1 MDLPAMQPRYPSLL
15 ASDSV
20 LEFASVFGTIEPRV
34 TSHGSVSRDGAAELN
49 QEKKMP
55 AAARDTIT
63 EDSSRDIPIVVATM
77 PIDAQQRNLAL
88 GAVALLIVV
97 AAIEAPF
104 APLQLA
110 RFDAFIPVLQTVIC
124 FVDLITAI
132 LLFAQFSIHPRPALL
147 ALASGYCAS
156 GSFAFLQTLAFPGA
170 YAAAGLI
177 GDGVDSPGWFFVWWH
192 VTFPAAV
199 LVYAL
204 TKDKG
209 VAGSSRE
216 PRTGVAI
223 VTTVAGVLAFIAAL
237 TWLAIAGGD
246 YLPRLYV
253 GGVTQQTLFANNINL
268 FMWCW
273 GMTVVIVIFARR
285 RTILDLWLAVT
296 LFAWMPNF
304 LIAAV
309 VTTVR
314 FSLGWYSARIFGL
327 IASCTVLAVLLTE
340 TTLLYGRLANAVT
353 LLRRERANR
362 LMSLDA
368 ATAAMAH
375 EIRQPLTAITANAAA
390 AMNFLKKVPLE
401 LDHARNALA
410 DIDNATRR
418 AEKIITSIRDL
429 FQRKEEQWQLI
440 SINDVAQEM
449 LTLVQPDIRANGIS
463 VLTEYQDV
471 PLVLGDVTQ
480 LRQVIFNLIKNAMEA
495 MTATSPSSERRLRV
509 TTMPNDTSEVL
520 LFIEDSG
527 PGIAPTNHDL
537 MFEPFFTTKPAGM
550 GLGLA
555 ISRTVIEQHGG
566 NLRLE
571 KTGANGTVFEIALP
585 AARQHRG

>member
-1 MDLPAMQPRYPSLL
+1 M
-15 ASDSV
+15 
-20 LEFASVFGTIEPRV
+20 
-34 TSHGSVSRDGAAELN
+34 N
-49 QEKKMP
+49 QEKVP
-55 AAARDTIT
+55 AAARDTVT
-63 EDSSRDIPIVVATM
+63 ETSSHDIPIVVATM
-77 PIDAQQRNLAL
+77 PIDAQQRNLAI

-104 APLQLA
+104 AHLQLT
-110 RFDAFIPVLQTVIC
+110 RLDAFIPVLQTVIC
-124 FVDLITAI
+124 FADLITAI
-132 LLFAQFSIHPRPALL
+132 LLFAQFSVHPRPALL
-147 ALASGYCAS
+147 ALASGYCSS

-170 YAAAGLI
+170 YAPAGLI
-177 GDGVDSPGWFFVWWH
+177 GDGFDSPGWFFVWWH

-199 LVYAL
+199 LIYAL
-204 TKDKG
+204 TKDDNI
-209 VAGSSRE
+209 AGSSIGR
-216 PRTGVAI
+216 RTGVAI
-223 VTTVAGVLAFIAAL
+223 VTTVAFVLAFIAAL
-237 TWLAIAGGD
+237 TWLAIAAGD

-253 GGVTQQTLFANNINL
+253 GVTKQTLFANNINL
-268 FMWCW
+268 FMWGW
-273 GMTVVIVIFARR
+273 GMTVVVVIFARR
-285 RTILDLWLAVT
+285 RTILDLWLVVT

-304 LIAAV
+304 LIAAM

-375 EIRQPLTAITANAAA
+375 EIRQPLTVIAANAVAT
-390 AMNFLKKVPLE
+390 MTLLEKVPLK
-401 LDHARNALA
+401 LNDARDALA
-410 DIDNATRR
+410 DINDATHR

-429 FQRKEEQWQLI
+429 FQTKKEQRQLT
-440 SINDVAQEM
+440 SVNDVAREM
-449 LTLVQPDIRANGIS
+449 LALLQPDIRAKGVS

-471 PLVLGDVTQ
+471 PLVFGDGTQ
-480 LRQVIFNLIKNAMEA
+480 LRQVVVNLIKNAMEA
-495 MTATSPSSERRLRV
+495 MTDTTPASERRLRV
-509 TTMPNDTSEVL
+509 TTKPNGTSEVL

-527 PGIAPTNHDL
+527 PGIAAANHER

-566 NLRLE
+566 KLRLE

-585 AARQHRG
+585 VARQPFVSP